1 MIADTRETNT
11 HIYFWNSVFS
21 NFYII
26 EFEYE
31 GHIFSC
37 TEQAFMWEKARY
49 FGDEEIANE
58 ILCTTV
64 PIEAKRL
71 GRMVK
76 NFDEKEWSDVCFQ
89 IMYDV
94 NLEKWKKM
102 SELLLSTGSKI
113 LVEASPFDKIWGVGL
128 SEYNDLI
135 LDENNWKGLNLL
147 GKVLMRVREE
157 LVIEYNSF
165 NL

>member
-1 MIADTRETNT
+1 MIAETRETNT

-21 NFYII
+21 NFYKI
-26 EFEYE
+26 EFEYK
-31 GHIFSC
+31 GHIFAC
-37 TEQAFMWEKARY
+37 TEQAFMWEKAK
-49 FGDEEIANE
+49 FFSDDEISKE

-64 PIEAKRL
+64 PNEAKRL

-76 NFDEKEWSDVCFQ
+76 NFDEKEWSKVCFQ

-102 SELLLSTGSKI
+102 SNLLLSTGTKI

-128 SEYNDLI
+128 CKNNDLI
-135 LDENNWKGLNLL
+135 LDESNWLGLNLL
-147 GKVLMRVREE
+147 GKVLMQVREE
-157 LVIEYNSF
+157 LIVEHNS
-165 NL
+165 LKL